1 MALLPLRRKV
11 RWGIFRPKNLTALAG
26 LNLRTWVPKA
36 STLPPDHRSCYTD
49 CNSECIYDCYMFP
62 FHCTWHMISMTIVS
76 TDVCPQTGEADASTN
91 LKTRSWW
98 AWYRARHRAGD
109 WTGCRTAQ
117 SAATTPPR
125 LHQQTIIWYYWMLR
139 YSGAAKQSLTRQRDL
154 AWCAAYYSSPA
165 WRSSCRT
172 FFNSVFFFTCSYLIA
187 GTVLPDLSHQGEILV
202 QSIIVLLYITIS
214 FLMYS
219 TLLHII

>member
-1 MALLPLRRKV
+1 MSATFLTNLLSISLEPTNV
-11 RWGIFRPKNLTALAG
+11 YGVTATQAV
-26 LNLRTWVPKA
+26 TVSVFMTATCSHSIVHDIWPV
-36 STLPPDHRSCYTD
+36 
-49 CNSECIYDCYMFP
+49 
-62 FHCTWHMISMTIVS
+62 HCTTVVS
-76 TDVCPQTGEADASTN
+76 TDVCAQTGEAGASTN

-154 AWCAAYYSSPA
+154 AWCAVYYSSPA
-165 WRSSCRT
+165 WCFSCRT

-187 GTVLPDLSHQGEILV
+187 GTVLPDLSHQGQILV
-202 QSIIVLLYITIS
+202 QSILVLLYITTS

-219 TLLHII
+219 NLLYIIQ